1 MFGFAVSKGAAL
13 GPTTNIQMVL
23 PYERSSDVHD
33 SVTRSLGD
41 AYKSLLPP
49 SWQQYYPIFEAWYA
63 GKAGR
68 TEIIAHGTTVNPEY
82 YKNKPYY
89 PYTPTQGCLCTNEAW
104 SLVDGRRIKSDQ
116 QKLVNAVKAAG
127 GANGYVV
134 VIEID
139 DKQKAVS
146 LADILPYLDQK

>member
-1 MFGFAVSKGAAL
+1 
-13 GPTTNIQMVL
+13 
-23 PYERSSDVHD
+23 
-33 SVTRSLGD
+33 
-41 AYKSLLPP
+41 
-49 SWQQYYPIFEAWYA
+49 
-63 GKAGR
+63 
-68 TEIIAHGTTVNPEY
+68 
-82 YKNKPYY
+82 
-89 PYTPTQGCLCTNEAW
+89 
-104 SLVDGRRIKSDQ
+104 LVDGRRIKSDQ